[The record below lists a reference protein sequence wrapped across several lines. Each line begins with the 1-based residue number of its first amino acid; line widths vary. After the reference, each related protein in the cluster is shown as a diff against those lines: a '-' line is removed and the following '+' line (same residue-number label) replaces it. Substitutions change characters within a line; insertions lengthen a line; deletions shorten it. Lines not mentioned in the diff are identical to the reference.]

1 MSCSNPARSAFYLS
15 KRIYLEQMVIEH
27 SLLNEYTCIPLKV
40 LYAKNVWYS
49 FALKERQVEDVFLQ
63 QAIPRNSDFWL
74 VQKFNSNTK
83 AVYFEICIYAPDNK
97 KMDFI
102 QECLPL
108 EVKFCKYWSKILQ
121 VIIQGIHV
129 FLCWR

>member
-15 KRIYLEQMVIEH
+15 KGIYLEQMVIEH

-83 AVYFEICIYAPDNK
+83 AVYF
-97 KMDFI
+97 
-102 QECLPL
+102 LSL
-108 EVKFCKYWSKILQ
+108 
-121 VIIQGIHV
+121 IHI
-129 FLCWR
+129 